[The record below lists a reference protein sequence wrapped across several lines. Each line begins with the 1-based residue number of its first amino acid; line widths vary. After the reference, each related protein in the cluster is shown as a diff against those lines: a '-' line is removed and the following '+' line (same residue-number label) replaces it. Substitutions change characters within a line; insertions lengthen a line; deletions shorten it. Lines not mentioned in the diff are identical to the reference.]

1 MLWCLGLLSREGGT
15 IVKISE
21 IIDNSAYFARAN
33 HLIFALIDGS
43 TVKWSR
49 TMQRING
56 NWHVEG
62 SDTVLSDGDLSYYLE
77 TINNNRKI
85 RFPYCRLAIKAIS

>member
-1 MLWCLGLLSREGGT
+1 M
-15 IVKISE
+15 KISE
-21 IIDNSAYFARAN
+21 IIDNPAYFARAN
-33 HLIFALIDGS
+33 RLIFALIDGS
-43 TVKWSR
+43 AVKWSR

-62 SDTVLSDGDLSYYLE
+62 SNTVLSDKDLCYYLE

-85 RFPYCRLAIKAIS
+85 RFPYCQLAIKAI

>member
-1 MLWCLGLLSREGGT
+1 MACQVGKAGT

-21 IIDNSAYFARAN
+21 LIDNPAYFARAN

-43 TVKWSR
+43 TIKWSR
-49 TMQRING
+49 TMRRING
-56 NWHVEG
+56 NWHVDG
-62 SDTVLSDGDLSYYLE
+62 SDTVLSDSDLSYYLE

-85 RFPYCRLAIKAIS
+85 RFPYCKLAIKAI